1 MNLSR
6 GNCETIKK
14 YHKKVVAVVDMPHP
28 CKIFFFLLFVDFVLS

>member
-14 YHKKVVAVVDMPHP
+14 ISQKGGGGGRYATSLQD
-28 CKIFFFLLFVDFVLS
+28 FFFLLFVDFVLS